1 MLVAYRK
8 FTVTTSVVV
17 SFCLVCILFAADF
30 TGNVV
35 AVTDGDTISVLH
47 NGKAERIRLNGI
59 DCPEK
64 AQPYGHKAK
73 EAASAL
79 VFGKDVTLQ
88 THGADKYGRTIGDV
102 ILPDGRNVNQELVRE
117 GMCWWYRK
125 FAPGD
130 ATLERLETE
139 AREAKRGLW
148 ADPHP
153 VPPWEWRHR
162 MQP

>member
-47 NGKAERIRLNGI
+47 SGKAERIRLNGI

-79 VFGKDVTLQ
+79 VFGKGVTVQ
-88 THGADKYGRTIGDV
+88 TYGQDKYGRTIGEV
-102 ILPDGRNVNQELVRE
+102 ILPDGQNVNQELVRA

-125 FAPGD
+125 YAPGD

-148 ADPHP
+148 ADSHP
-153 VPPWEWRHR
+153 IPPWEWRHTKHH
-162 MQP
+162 